1 MASSLGGIG
10 SAFSNRSCAIYLT
23 GMFVSLNGSF
33 VFTVAIGWLTWELTN
48 SAGLVGAMVF
58 AETMPNAILAPF
70 AGSIIDRGNPLNY
83 QRMSQGAQGLVMA
96 ALTVI
101 TMTGQVTVELLIL
114 FAFLQ
119 GIFNA
124 FAVPAH
130 FAMMPKL
137 VARKDISAIMALQS
151 ACAQSARFLGPA
163 IAGGFLVTLGAGAA
177 FAFNAVTFFVYVFA
191 LAMVRIDHTPAG
203 LSKRRSLFADT
214 AEGFA
219 YSWKQPSIRLLM
231 IIAACVALLLRPV
244 IDLMPAFVG
253 DVLNQ
258 GPAAL
263 AWFLSATGGAALVAS
278 LWLARRNNAAGLS
291 RYMLGGFLVSALAI
305 ILFASQS
312 SLAVGVGLM
321 VVFGVANST
330 VSVSNQILLQVG
342 LDDRIRAR
350 VMGIYSLTFRAVPA
364 VGALVVGGIGTL
376 VSLPVP
382 IITAAAAGLV
392 VWFWVLRMVS
402 RHDLEAPPSHE
413 QAENP

>member
-33 VFTVAIGWLTWELTN
+33 VFTVALGWLTWELTN
-48 SAGLVGAMVF
+48 SAGMVGTIVF

-70 AGSIIDRGNPLNY
+70 VGAIIDRGNPLTY
-83 QRMSQGAQGLVMA
+83 QRLSQAAQGLVMV

-101 TMTGQVTVELLIL
+101 TLTGQVTIELLIL

-137 VARKDISAIMALQS
+137 VERKDISAIMALQS

-177 FAFNAVTFFVYVFA
+177 FAFNAVTFFIYVLA
-191 LAMVRIDHTPAG
+191 LAFVRIDHAPAG
-203 LSKRRSLFADT
+203 QGKRRGLLADT

-219 YSWKQPSIRLLM
+219 YSWNQPSIRMLM
-231 IIAACVALLLRPV
+231 IIAVCAALLLRPV

-278 LWLARRNNAAGLS
+278 LWLARRNNAAGLT
-291 RYMLGGFLVSALAI
+291 RYMLGGFLVSGLAI
-305 ILFASQS
+305 ILFAAQS

-321 VVFGVANST
+321 VVFGIANSI
-330 VSVSNQILLQVG
+330 VNVSNQILLQVG

-376 VSLPVP
+376 VSLPIP
-382 IITAAAAGLV
+382 IIAGAGASLV

-402 RHDLEAPPSHE
+402 RHDLEAPPNRGQPES
-413 QAENP
+413 P